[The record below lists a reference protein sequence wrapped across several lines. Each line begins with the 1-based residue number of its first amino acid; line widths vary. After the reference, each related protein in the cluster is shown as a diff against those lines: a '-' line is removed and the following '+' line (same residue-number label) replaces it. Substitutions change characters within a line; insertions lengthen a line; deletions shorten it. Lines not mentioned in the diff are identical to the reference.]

1 MVFLIT
7 RALGPPSL
15 LDVDIRTQIIVFHAG
30 PESESLAVS
39 AHEKLFSKC
48 FPNSK
53 FSKFGLCISEF
64 ENHCLIQK
72 HYGSE

>member
-15 LDVDIRTQIIVFHAG
+15 LDVYIRTQIIVFHAG

-39 AHEKLFSKC
+39 AHEKLFC
-48 FPNSK
+48 FPKVIMLSK
-53 FSKFGLCISEF
+53 FQIFKIW
-64 ENHCLIQK
+64 IM
-72 HYGSE
+72 YIRI